1 MRSFAIWY
9 DAKDENHNNDVKAKI
24 HINFWNSL
32 EYLEKEKCCFF
43 DFGFLINDISNIKN
57 INLYCPF
64 FIKKNSRNRNNVYDL
79 GAKISNIELVD
90 AIFNENYIATTGEPK
105 RFIIDTEPNSN
116 TAQNTEESQ
125 RSNTAQNVDMNN
137 ESFYNDL
144 DFKKFIIYSLDDN
157 NEIDIQYCKK
167 KPVQGDNCCTKIDD
181 GTIVRLKIG
190 DIYDH
195 SSSNIKKIKAYYFR
209 IRVRVNESQLYTIT
223 QKVDYKFFLRDS
235 FYKTIVMDFR
245 LNDIRSFNP
254 AIKDCYAYG
263 KKFKIKSVNYLI
275 MRNITDEVD
284 ALGMRMNCRL
294 LEYDLWNKYIDDLQN
309 NMMAYHIKEKAVGE
323 EFIKDFCAV
332 VKIKYEMS
340 TYITLVI
347 YLIVLIGMGVI
358 GNFAYDCL
366 LGKLCN

>member
-1 MRSFAIWY
+1 
-9 DAKDENHNNDVKAKI
+9 
-24 HINFWNSL
+24 
-32 EYLEKEKCCFF
+32 
-43 DFGFLINDISNIKN
+43 
-57 INLYCPF
+57 
-64 FIKKNSRNRNNVYDL
+64 
-79 GAKISNIELVD
+79 
-90 AIFNENYIATTGEPK
+90 
-105 RFIIDTEPNSN
+105 
-116 TAQNTEESQ
+116 
-125 RSNTAQNVDMNN
+125 
-137 ESFYNDL
+137 
-144 DFKKFIIYSLDDN
+144 
-157 NEIDIQYCKK
+157 
-167 KPVQGDNCCTKIDD
+167 
-181 GTIVRLKIG
+181 
-190 DIYDH
+190 
-195 SSSNIKKIKAYYFR
+195 
-209 IRVRVNESQLYTIT
+209 
-223 QKVDYKFFLRDS
+223 
-235 FYKTIVMDFR
+235 MDFR